1 MLLAGFFTANP
12 PAGRVGGLLR
22 LPVGL
27 EVAAAAE
34 EAVGFVADEVVDV
47 VAGRLAAV
55 VVGRF
60 GGTLSDFVPFAV
72 AFGFLPFADPG
83 STSDAIA
90 VESSPDRTSTGD
102 SVGGTWGTSASAILG
117 IVK

>member
-34 EAVGFVADEVVDV
+34 EAVGFVADEVDV
-47 VAGRLAAV
+47 VAGRLAVV

-60 GGTLSDFVPFAV
+60 GGTFSGFVPFAV
-72 AFGFLPFADPG
+72 TFGFVPLADPG
-83 STSDAIA
+83 STSDTIA
-90 VESSPDRTSTGD
+90 VESSPDRTSTWD
-102 SVGGTWGTSASAILG
+102 SVGGTWGASASAILG